1 MRTKEETL
9 AELRVAKSE
18 LLTGNTNG
26 NVYLQVSP
34 GAALVLTD
42 RTVAINQVS
51 HQIQALM
58 NAGNVN
64 EKIPQKGKK
73 VKNMINTGDE

>member
-18 LLTGNTNG
+18 LLTGYLNG

-42 RTVAINQVS
+42 RSVAINQVS

-58 NAGNVN
+58 NAGNIN
-64 EKIPQKGKK
+64 EKILQEGR
-73 VKNMINTGDE
+73 VKN

>member
-18 LLTGNTNG
+18 LLTGNLNG

-42 RTVAINQVS
+42 RSVAINQVS

-58 NAGNVN
+58 NAGNIN
-64 EKIPQKGKK
+64 EKILQEGR
-73 VKNMINTGDE
+73 VKN